1 MESGRNKMAARL
13 VKLALVGIFG
23 AALVFLSGGLLKNV
37 VDATIAAEAVAQA
50 FDPEARLVEL
60 GIELYVPRPPV
71 ANYVKAVQTGNLV
84 FIAGHGPTKLDGSG
98 YLTGQVGTDL
108 TIEDGYAAARLV
120 GIALLSSLKAEIG
133 DLSRVKRIVRV
144 FGMVNAPAGFTQQPE
159 VINGASDLLVEV
171 FGERGK
177 HARAAVGMAS
187 LPRNIAVEIEM
198 VVEIE

>member
-1 MESGRNKMAARL
+1 MDLGSKKVETVA
-13 VKLALVGIFG
+13 KLALAGALGAGLGFFG
-23 AALVFLSGGLLKNV
+23 AGLSEDIAGQATATELAGQAL
-37 VDATIAAEAVAQA
+37 
-50 FDPEARLVEL
+50 DPEARLAEL
-60 GIELYVPRPPV
+60 GIELYEPPPPV
-71 ANYVKAVQTGNLV
+71 ANYVNAVHTGNLV
-84 FIAGHGPTKLDGSG
+84 FLAGHGPTKLDGSG

-108 TIEDGYAAARLV
+108 TIEEGYAAARLV

-133 DLSRVKRIVRV
+133 DLSRVKRVVRV
-144 FGMVNAPAGFTQQPE
+144 FGMVNSPPGFGQQPE

-177 HARAAVGMAS
+177 HARAAVGMVS

>member
-1 MESGRNKMAARL
+1 MELGQNGNVGKL
-13 VKLALVGIFG
+13 LKLAVVGLFG
-23 AALVFLSGGLLKNV
+23 AALVFLGGGLLEDRA
-37 VDATIAAEAVAQA
+37 DAATAATVAAQA
-50 FDPEARLVEL
+50 FDPEARLAEL
-60 GIELYVPRPPV
+60 GIELYEPPPPV

-84 FIAGHGPTKLDGSG
+84 FLAGHGPTKLDGSG

-108 TIEDGYAAARLV
+108 TIEEGYEAARLV

-159 VINGASDLLVEV
+159 VINGASDLLVDV

-177 HARAAVGMAS
+177 HARAAVGMGS

-198 VVEIE
+198 VVELE